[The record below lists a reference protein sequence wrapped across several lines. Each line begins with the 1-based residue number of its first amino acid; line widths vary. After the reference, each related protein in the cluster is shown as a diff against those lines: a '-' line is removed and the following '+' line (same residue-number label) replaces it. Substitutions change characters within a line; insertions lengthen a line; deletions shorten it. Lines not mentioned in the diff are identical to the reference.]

1 MCFSNLA
8 HIFRTVFMEV
18 KKHKIKISSD
28 GQTSGFVLDLR
39 LEKKREEKDKNNLA
53 SKKIDKNISFEL
65 KKFQD
70 KEPLVSSEDL
80 KQNIRKHLFPVEN
93 IKDKKNSKLRIFF
106 LRLKKTFLFPIFI
119 FFFKVGRAIIW
130 FFVDWVID
138 IYYFFRNGFR
148 FQSRNQENIK
158 VKKTAFP
165 KPVIRVNTFSARK
178 RKKTIWLFALILL
191 LLVIPF
197 KIFSYYRLATEE
209 QTKDKLLQYSS
220 SGIDNFVSASRQMS
234 ELDLSQAQKNFF
246 QAGENFLL
254 LDEEL
259 KKIDEFIILLAS
271 FSGDEKIKLASESK
285 KIAKIGIHL
294 ALAGDNFSLAIDS
307 LLGAFAEGEP
317 DVDQK
322 FSDFYYYTTKAEK
335 DFKNVNKYLGR
346 IKESS
351 LPENYREQFI
361 DIKNKSEV
369 LEKNLA
375 DLIRILPGLKDF
387 LAINSD
393 KRYLV
398 VFQNNAE
405 MRATGGFIGS
415 YALVDLKKGK
425 IKNIEIPA
433 GGSYDT
439 EGGMRV
445 IMESPQPLHI
455 VKPIWYFWDANW
467 WPDWKMSAQNLM
479 WFYEKSGGPSVDG
492 VISLTPDVLADVL
505 RVIGP
510 VDMTEKYG
518 VVIDSENF
526 WEIMQEI
533 VEVIGQPE
541 IYQDKNLKTDILQRV
556 STGTPLLTA
565 KTKQEIEAVKDN
577 EEIQA
582 TKDNEEIKDGEEPE
596 LFLRNEPKKII
607 GDLMSRILDEF
618 SSNFNRELLVSTLGI
633 MEKNLTRKNIL
644 LYFNNSKMQT
654 EVENRSWAGRVKD
667 APLDYLMVVNS
678 SVAGGKTDYF
688 INNDFSLEVDIAED
702 GSIINKLTIKRH
714 HQGSKGD
721 LFSGQRNVNW
731 QRIYVPLG
739 SSLISASGFS
749 SLDPK
754 HFKVIEGDYEKNEI
768 LESSENKAEIDLL
781 SHTRIYQESDKTVF
795 ANWNIVDPGEE
806 SIIEITYKLPY
817 DFYSLLQS
825 QESGI
830 MAKLFP
836 PDPSWNY
843 SLLWQKQAGASA
855 SDLMVNFSSD
865 LKLDPVWTY
874 PENLSGNFSEIKF
887 KNVLDSDRYFVIM
900 LK

>member
-1 MCFSNLA
+1 
-8 HIFRTVFMEV
+8 MEV

-39 LEKKREEKDKNNLA
+39 LEKNKDGENKNNSF
-53 SKKIDKNISFEL
+53 SKKIDKDISFEIKKEKDKKNSIVSEELRKNSEEL
-65 KKFQD
+65 KR
-70 KEPLVSSEDL
+70 
-80 KQNIRKHLFPVEN
+80 NIRKHLFPTDN
-93 IKDKKNSKLRIFF
+93 NKKNNKLTSFF
-106 LRLKKTFLFPIFI
+106 LKLKKTFLSPFFIFI
-119 FFFKVGRAIIW
+119 FKIGRAILW
-130 FFVDWVID
+130 FFVDWGID
-138 IYYFFRNGFR
+138 IYYFFKNIFSFR
-148 FQSRNQENIK
+148 RGQREGIKRVKSKRMLTSRPPRP
-158 VKKTAFP
+158 VSP
-165 KPVIRVNTFSARK
+165 PVIRTKIFSAKK

-191 LLVIPF
+191 ILVIPF
-197 KIFSYYRLATEE
+197 KIFSYYRLATEDK
-209 QTKDKLLQYSS
+209 TKDKLLQYSS
-220 SGIDNFVSASRQMS
+220 SGIENFVLASREIS

-285 KIAKIGIHL
+285 KIAKIGINL

-307 LLGAFAEGEP
+307 LLGAFAEGEV
-317 DVDQK
+317 DVDEK

-335 DFKNVNKYLGR
+335 DFKNVNKYLGK

-351 LPENYREQFI
+351 LPEDYREQFV
-361 DIKNKSEV
+361 DIKNKSKV
-369 LEKNLA
+369 LEKNLE

-445 IMESPQPLHI
+445 IVESPQPLHV
-455 VKPIWYFWDANW
+455 VKPVWYFWDANW

-518 VVIDSENF
+518 VVINSDNF

-541 IYQDKNLKTDILQRV
+541 IYQDKDLKTDILQRV
-556 STGTPLLTA
+556 STSTQLATTTEQKLVEGD
-565 KTKQEIEAVKDN
+565 KTEDEQ
-577 EEIQA
+577 
-582 TKDNEEIKDGEEPE
+582 E

-607 GDLMSRILDEF
+607 GDLMSKLLFEF

-633 MEKNLTRKNIL
+633 MEKNLTQKNIL

-654 EVENRSWAGRVKD
+654 EIENRSWAGRVKE

-688 INNDFSLEVDIAED
+688 IDNDFSLKVDVAED

-714 HQGSKGD
+714 HRGIKGD

-731 QRIYVPLG
+731 LRVYVPLG
-739 SSLISASGFS
+739 SSLISANGFS
-749 SLDPK
+749 SLGPE

-781 SHTRIYQESDKTVF
+781 SNARIYQESNKTVF

-817 DFYSLLQS
+817 NFYSLLQS
-825 QESGI
+825 QESTW
-830 MAKLFP
+830 MSKLFP
-836 PDPSWNY
+836 TDPSCNY
-843 SLLWQKQAGASA
+843 SLLWQKQAGASS
-855 SDLMVNFSSD
+855 SDLKVDFSSK

-874 PENLSGNFSEIKF
+874 PDNISGNFSEIEF
-887 KNVLDSDRYFVIM
+887 RNILNSDRYFVIM